1 MSSDWLPP
9 EFNMLNMWT
18 ELVEMCD
25 WDEEKAASAIARISL
40 GDTRGIHPKIISHV
54 KVIINMKDRKPEIVA
69 AES

>member
-1 MSSDWLPP
+1 
-9 EFNMLNMWT
+9 
-18 ELVEMCD
+18 MCD
-25 WDEEKAASAIARISL
+25 WDEEKAANAIARISL